1 MPVVGR
7 NAAANAT
14 KNGGGSR
21 KLRPRSAPNG
31 AAKPRRATPTRCTN
45 SHLGDITTN
54 GPSMIQLARRARAP
68 AIRRGR
74 GRRGSTSPRE
84 LKPLKPWRP
93 RVPQLPDVG
102 ARLIEPLYPLLNH
115 VSRSSDHH
123 DPVRRVA
130 VTANPR
136 HPRTRL
142 ATSIVPQRAVL
153 AVAGGLDGMKK
164 GLEEKAADLAFTVE
178 LHFAR

>member
-93 RVPQLPDVG
+93 RVPQLPRRWRTFNRAAVS
-102 ARLIEPLYPLLNH
+102 AAQSRIAVERSPR
-115 VSRSSDHH
+115 SRSTGCCYRQPAASEDALSDVH
-123 DPVRRVA
+123 RT
-130 VTANPR
+130 TARSPR
-136 HPRTRL
+136 GCGW
-142 ATSIVPQRAVL
+142 S
-153 AVAGGLDGMKK
+153 
-164 GLEEKAADLAFTVE
+164 
-178 LHFAR
+178 